1 MAQEIERKFLV
12 RELPWELLQGIDPLV
27 IRQGYLIAEPERE
40 LRLREAGRD
49 FTLTK
54 KFGQGLV
61 REEQEERISQTLFDF
76 LWPLTQAYRLEKH
89 RYCFELAG
97 HACEL
102 DIYQGSLSGL
112 CVMEVE
118 FATEAEAEIYTP
130 PGFASRELTGES
142 AYKNLN
148 LAGWGAKDGSWSPSS
163 P

>member
-1 MAQEIERKFLV
+1 MGREIERKFLV
-12 RELPWELLQGIDPLV
+12 QEVPWELLQGVRPLMV
-27 IRQGYLIAEPERE
+27 RQGYLIAEPDRE
-40 LRLREAGRD
+40 LRLREIGAD

-61 REEQEERISQTLFDF
+61 REEQEQSIDRVLFEF
-76 LWPLTQAYRLEKH
+76 LWPMTQSRQLEKH

-102 DIYQGSLSGL
+102 DIYRGGLTGL

-118 FATEAEAEIYTP
+118 FATEAEAMAYQP
-130 PGFASRELTGES
+130 PSFVTRELTGET

-148 LAGWGAKDGSWSPSS
+148 LAR
-163 P
+163 